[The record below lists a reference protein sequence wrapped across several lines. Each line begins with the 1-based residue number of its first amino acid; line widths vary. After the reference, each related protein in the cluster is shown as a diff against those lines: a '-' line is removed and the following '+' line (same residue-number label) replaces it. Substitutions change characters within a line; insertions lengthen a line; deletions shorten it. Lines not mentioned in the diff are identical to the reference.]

1 VTVKVIR
8 NKIVENNP
16 RFSKIPLNQVIE
28 CTVWPPEGVKV
39 DR

>member
-8 NKIVENNP
+8 NKIVEDIS

-28 CTVWPPEGVKV
+28 FTVWSLVGVKV

>member
-8 NKIVENNP
+8 NKIVENISW
-16 RFSKIPLNQVIE
+16 FAKIPLNQVIKF
-28 CTVWPPEGVKV
+28 TVSPLEGVKV